1 MNAIKAIPER
11 SQRYGVERIEGGMI
25 VTHYDP
31 SRVKKFRQSSF
42 FFKNDDLVGITD
54 TNKKLMGWLLSAQP
68 QRTVISVVGMGGSGK
83 TTLVANTFNRSCEA
97 TL

>member
-11 SQRYGVERIEGGMI
+11 EAYGVERIEGGMI

-42 FFKNDDLVGITD
+42 FFKMMILWESQILT
-54 TNKKLMGWLLSAQP
+54 
-68 QRTVISVVGMGGSGK
+68 
-83 TTLVANTFNRSCEA
+83 RS
-97 TL
+97 